1 MPDVTADHVHTTQ
14 GPCNLEH
21 VILKVLDVD
30 EPEVVAE
37 VRGARHIDGEASES
51 MAH

>member
-1 MPDVTADHVHTTQ
+1 MPDVPADHVHATQ
-14 GPCNLEH
+14 GPRNLEH

-30 EPEVVAE
+30 EPKVVAE
-37 VRGARHIDGEASES
+37 VRGARQVDGEASES